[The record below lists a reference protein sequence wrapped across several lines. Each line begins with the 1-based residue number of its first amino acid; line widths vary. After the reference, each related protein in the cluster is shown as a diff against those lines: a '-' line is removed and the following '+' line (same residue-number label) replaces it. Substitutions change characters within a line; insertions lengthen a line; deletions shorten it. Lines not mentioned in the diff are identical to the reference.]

1 MAELEKINSE
11 QDEKADNKKAT
22 CKQVALLSIVC

>member
-22 CKQVALLSIVC
+22 CKQVAF